1 MNKFFLDQH
10 GCAKNQ
16 VDGEIL
22 ITRLLDKGF
31 VCAETPEEA
40 DVILINTCG
49 FIESAKEESLE
60 SVFAAK
66 NEFPDKKII
75 LCGCLA
81 ERYAE
86 NFSTELA
93 NEVDA
98 ILGNGDLTLLDTII
112 DELFDEKLVEN
123 QVENQAVN
131 QIEKNPIIKKAPQI
145 GVCSQERKHLLG
157 FTGSAFVK
165 ITEGCNNCCS
175 FCAIPLIR
183 GKLRSRTED
192 EILSEIKSLLAQ
204 GIFEINLIGQDL
216 AAFGRDGVP
225 VGKSNHPSYFEGKTP
240 LASLLEKISLLEGDF
255 WIRLLYIHPDH
266 FPFDILPI
274 IKKDSRILPYFDVPF
289 QSGSS
294 EVLATMNRNGTQ
306 ESYADLVTKIRSELD
321 SSSIRTTFLCG
332 FPGETDKNAKETENF
347 LVDVEPD
354 WSGCFSY
361 SREEDTPAYN
371 MKNQVSSKKAEK
383 RAEVLN
389 QLQSKITESRLK
401 QHIGK
406 TYKILIEE
414 IIDDEENDLG
424 IALGRAWFQAPEVDG
439 ASIVTY
445 ELDDKSALNSIKP
458 GKVITAKV
466 VGVTGVDINTV
477 FLK

>member
-22 ITRLLDKGF
+22 ITRLLDKGL
-31 VCAETPEEA
+31 VYAETPEEA

-60 SVFAAK
+60 SVFGAK

-86 NFSTELA
+86 NFATELA

-98 ILGNGDLTLLDTII
+98 ILGNGDLSLLDTII
-112 DELFDEKLVEN
+112 DELFDEKLVKN
-123 QVENQAVN
+123 QVENQSAKV
-131 QIEKNPIIKKAPQI
+131 PITKKGPQV
-145 GVCSQERKHLLG
+145 GVCSQERKQLLG
-157 FTGSAFVK
+157 FPGSAYIK

-183 GKLRSRTED
+183 GKLRSRTEE
-192 EILSEIKSLLAQ
+192 EILSEIKALLSQ
-204 GIFEINLIGQDL
+204 GVFEINLIGQDL
-216 AAFGRDGVP
+216 AAFGRDGIP
-225 VGKSNHPSYFEGKTP
+225 IGKSNHPSYFEGKSP
-240 LASLLEKISLLEGDF
+240 LASLLEKISLLKGDF
-255 WIRLLYIHPDH
+255 WVRLLYIHPDH

-274 IKKDSRILPYFDVPF
+274 IKNDSRILPYFDIPF
-289 QSGSS
+289 QSGCS
-294 EVLATMNRNGTQ
+294 EVLASMNRNGTN
-306 ESYADLVTKIRSELD
+306 ESYTELVNKIRNELEC
-321 SSSIRTTFLCG
+321 SSIRTTFLCG
-332 FPGETDKNAKETENF
+332 FPGETDKNAKETEEF
-347 LVDVEPD
+347 LTKVEPD

-361 SREEDTPAYN
+361 SKEEDTPAYN
-371 MKNQVSSKKAEK
+371 MKNQVSSKKADK

-389 QLQSKITESRLK
+389 QLQSKITETRLK
-401 QHIGK
+401 QHIGQ

-414 IIDDEENDLG
+414 IIDDAENDLG

-445 ELDDKSALNSIKP
+445 ELDDENALASIKP

>member
-1 MNKFFLDQH
+1 M
-10 GCAKNQ
+10 
-16 VDGEIL
+16 
-22 ITRLLDKGF
+22 
-31 VCAETPEEA
+31 
-40 DVILINTCG
+40 
-49 FIESAKEESLE
+49 
-60 SVFAAK
+60 
-66 NEFPDKKII
+66 
-75 LCGCLA
+75 
-81 ERYAE
+81 
-86 NFSTELA
+86 
-93 NEVDA
+93 
-98 ILGNGDLTLLDTII
+98 
-112 DELFDEKLVEN
+112 
-123 QVENQAVN
+123 
-131 QIEKNPIIKKAPQI
+131 
-145 GVCSQERKHLLG
+145 
-157 FTGSAFVK
+157 
-165 ITEGCNNCCS
+165 

-192 EILSEIKSLLAQ
+192 ELLSEIKSLLAQ

-240 LASLLEKISLLEGDF
+240 LTSLLEKISLLEGDF

-306 ESYADLVTKIRSELD
+306 ESYADLVRKIRSELD

-371 MKNQVSSKKAEK
+371 MKNQVSSKKTEK